1 MKSIAGTHLIVDAYV
16 THHSTLTKNS
26 ILEIFCKLVKLLGM
40 EYLDRPLVWDLP
52 IDESKLDS
60 PLDEGGISVI
70 VPITTSHLSAHCW
83 PARNAL
89 MLDVFSCKPFS
100 VEEALDLIRTEFGIR
115 SIHYTVVDRLDP
127 EQGLP
132 ADLDTLASTKDSTL
146 PLQFCEEGSGA
157 LYYLTEAPS

>member
-1 MKSIAGTHLIVDAYV
+1 MRAIAGTHLIVDAYV
-16 THHSTLTKNS
+16 NNNRTLTKPY
-26 ILEIFCKLVKLLGM
+26 ILEIFRKLVKTLAM
-40 EYLDRPLVWDLP
+40 EYLDTPLVWNLP

-60 PLDEGGISVI
+60 ELDEGGISVI

-100 VEEALDLIRTEFGIR
+100 VEEALDLIRTEFGVR
-115 SIHYTVVDRLDP
+115 SIHYTVVDRIDP
-127 EQGLP
+127 EQGLT
-132 ADLDTLASTKDSTL
+132 AGLDLPTITKDSTQ

-157 LYYLTEAPS
+157 LYFLDGSPL